1 MGDRFDLKLIP
12 EFNGSTLVLDW
23 VEKVELHC
31 LLSGVKSIEHVIPL
45 RLSGGAFAV
54 YQQLSV
60 EEKQSYERIKAAL
73 YRAFAID
80 PATAWE
86 QFEARA
92 LHPGETV
99 DVYLAELTKLTVL
112 FGGLPERAL
121 ACKFLAGLPTGA
133 KQLLRASS
141 NIDSLSLKDL
151 VDRARTVMK
160 DNSELRDPVIAAAQS
175 TPSDDRPSQ
184 GSSPR
189 SGAVCYRCGGQGHIA
204 RNCWRRLTAV
214 RCFRCNETGHMARD
228 CAGNGTGGKV
238 PASPKQKL
246 NEALPI
252 IQVYVNET
260 LCSAL
265 LDSGCSRTIVFAGLC
280 RTWKEKGVRVTTI
293 SGETRT
299 CCGVGAVNIR
309 TRTGNSA
316 DVEALVA
323 LKKPLSF
330 DLLLGYDT
338 IRALGG
344 VHITQTGAVQFQK
357 TPVCAA

>member
-12 EFNGSTLVLDW
+12 EFNGSIPVLDW

-45 RLSGGAFAV
+45 LLSGGAFTV
-54 YQQLSV
+54 YQQLSAA
-60 EEKQSYERIKAAL
+60 EKQSYERIKAAQ
-73 YRAFAID
+73 YKAFAID

-121 ACKFLAGLPTGA
+121 AYKFLAGLPTGA
-133 KQLLRASS
+133 KQLLPASS

-151 VDRARTVMK
+151 VDWARTVMK
-160 DNSELRDPVIAAAQS
+160 DNSELRDPVIATAQS

-184 GSSPR
+184 GPNPR
-189 SGAVCYRCGGQGHIA
+189 SGIVCYRCGGQGHIA

-238 PASPKQKL
+238 PASTFLQSK
-246 NEALPI
+246 N
-252 IQVYVNET
+252 
-260 LCSAL
+260 
-265 LDSGCSRTIVFAGLC
+265 
-280 RTWKEKGVRVTTI
+280 
-293 SGETRT
+293 
-299 CCGVGAVNIR
+299 
-309 TRTGNSA
+309 
-316 DVEALVA
+316 
-323 LKKPLSF
+323 
-330 DLLLGYDT
+330 
-338 IRALGG
+338 
-344 VHITQTGAVQFQK
+344 
-357 TPVCAA
+357 